1 MAAVIAVITVLYL
14 EVLLMVVA
22 LILSLVTL
30 K

>member
-1 MAAVIAVITVLYL
+1 MAAVIAVITVLYF

>member
-1 MAAVIAVITVLYL
+1 MAAVLAVITVLYL